1 MTSLDSI
8 LKSRDITLPTNVHL
22 AKSYG
27 FSSCHH
33 VWIWELD
40 NKKGWTPK
48 NWCLR
53 TVVLE
58 KTLES
63 PVDSKGIKPVS
74 LKGNQPWIFIGRI
87 DAEAEAPLLWPPGGK
102 SRVFGRDLDAE
113 KDWRQEEKGTTEDEM
128 VGWHHWLNGHE
139 PEQTLREPAWVL
151 LHLRLALAL
160 DWTPPECCE
169 ASILI
174 LVCHEETC
182 RLTFYKSDLG
192 ETLLD
197 LKSCSGSHGTLLT
210 QTSRFCVCVWLVCS
224 TLYCFVCD
232 QSNRQKSNCALD
244 FRFACPNPQGS
255 K

>member
-1 MTSLDSI
+1 MGREL
-8 LKSRDITLPTNVHL
+8 VH
-22 AKSYG
+22 KE
-27 FSSCHH
+27 
-33 VWIWELD
+33 VWVP
-40 NKKGWTPK
+40 KK
-48 NWCLR
+48 WCFQI
-53 TVVLE
+53 VVLE
-58 KTLES
+58 KSLES
-63 PVDSKGIKPVS
+63 HLDCTEIKPVS
-74 LKGNQPWIFIGRI
+74 LLGNQPWIFTERT
-87 DAEAEAPLLWPPGGK
+87 DADAPVFWLPDAKSQLLGK
-102 SRVFGRDLDAE
+102 DSDAG
-113 KDWRQEEKGTTEDEM
+113 KDRRQEKGATEDEM